1 MKYGKEGIVKM
12 RIEDLLKRLKREYWK
27 IKALQ
32 SSLDTLILVLA
43 LNFVAFLADF
53 SYDFRILAGVAVIFF
68 IGDLFYRTRGYSVEI
83 YENQNDELQELLRT
97 ARDNLDKRDTVSEAL
112 FGDVMER
119 ARTVSSESIIPS
131 DRIVQKLFLVGGLA
145 ILTTVSGL
153 VVPAIDI
160 DTSGTYDRITDLVD
174 SPEDQDEFRGNA
186 SDVLGEESDLDD
198 TGSDV
203 DIEIVGEGE
212 SFEDSVLRGFEGD
225 NALRYEASPEIEED
239 SRLMREYSL
248 AIQDLE

>member
-1 MKYGKEGIVKM
+1 MTM
-12 RIEDLLKRLKREYWK
+12 RIETLLKRLKREYWK

-32 SSLDTLILVLA
+32 SSLDTLILVLG
-43 LNFVAFLADF
+43 LNFLAFLASF
-53 SYDFRILAGVAVIFF
+53 EYDFRILGGIAAVFF
-68 IGDLFYRTRGYSVEI
+68 LGNLIYRTRGYSVEI
-83 YENQNDELQELLRT
+83 YEDQNDELQELLRT

-131 DRIVQKLFLVGGLA
+131 ERIVQKLFLVGGLA

-153 VVPAIDI
+153 IVPVIDV
-160 DTSGTYDRITDLVD
+160 DASGAYDRISDIVG
-174 SPEDQDEFRGNA
+174 SQDDGDDFRGNA

-212 SFEDSVLRGFEGD
+212 SFEESVLRGFEGD
-225 NALRYEASPEIEED
+225 RELMYEASPEIEED
-239 SRLMREYSL
+239 SWLMREYSL
-248 AIQDLE
+248 AIRDIE